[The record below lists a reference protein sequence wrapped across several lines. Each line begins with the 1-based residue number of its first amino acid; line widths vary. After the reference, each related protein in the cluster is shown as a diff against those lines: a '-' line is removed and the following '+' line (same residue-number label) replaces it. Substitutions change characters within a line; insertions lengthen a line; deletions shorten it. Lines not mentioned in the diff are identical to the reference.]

1 MMSTP
6 SRFRPSSKILA
17 PGSFN
22 VPSYRLC
29 IGRVLGGGRLARLDA
44 RLRRAEVRDRDHER
58 RARHVRHAHLVTE
71 LHGRRL
77 AAMLAADADLE
88 IRTRAPPALDADLD
102 QLADAFLVEDR
113 ERIVAQQAFL
123 QI

>member
-44 RLRRAEVRDRDHER
+44 RLRRAAARDRDHER
-58 RARHVRHAHLVTE
+58 LARHVRIAHLVAE

-77 AAMLAADADLE
+77 VANVPTSGDLD
-88 IRTRAPPALDADLD
+88 TRAGAAPALHSG
-102 QLADAFLVEDR
+102 
-113 ERIVAQQAFL
+113 
-123 QI
+123 